1 MQVSLLV
8 EFIDLLIFNIV
19 VRAAIVSKNSLL
31 EFNNHFCYLLDTI
44 FTKLLSRAV
53 SVGAMYFYFHKM

>member
-1 MQVSLLV
+1 VQVSLLV

-31 EFNNHFCYLLDTI
+31 EFNESFLL
-44 FTKLLSRAV
+44 FTWY
-53 SVGAMYFYFHKM
+53 YFY

>member
-1 MQVSLLV
+1 MLDLCNSLEKQRSAGFSLV

-31 EFNNHFCYLLDTI
+31 EFNESFLL
-44 FTKLLSRAV
+44 FT
-53 SVGAMYFYFHKM
+53 